1 MGQVCLLVIFRVEIA
16 DVGLVQGVGV
26 GHKKARHAVLPLN
39 LEFAA
44 YYFATELQGGP
55 SGCTSPFVD
64 VKTKVPSQ
72 YSLPKHNS

>member
-26 GHKKARHAVLPLN
+26 GHEEARHAVLPLN

-44 YYFATELQGGP
+44 YYFTTELQGALR
-55 SGCTSPFVD
+55 D
-64 VKTKVPSQ
+64 KTGS
-72 YSLPKHNS
+72 HNPLAIFQLYE

>member
-26 GHKKARHAVLPLN
+26 GHDEARHAVLPLN

-44 YYFATELQGGP
+44 YYFTTFYNRVTGWSIRLYITFCRRQNK
-55 SGCTSPFVD
+55 SSFTV
-64 VKTKVPSQ
+64 
-72 YSLPKHNS
+72 